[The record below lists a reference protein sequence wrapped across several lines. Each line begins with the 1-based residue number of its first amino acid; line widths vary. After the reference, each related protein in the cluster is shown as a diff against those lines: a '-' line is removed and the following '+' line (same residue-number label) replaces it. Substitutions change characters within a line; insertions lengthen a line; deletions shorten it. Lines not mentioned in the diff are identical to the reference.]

1 MHTPLPEAPVSR
13 PESGDGTLSGMNVLL
28 IGPPGSGK
36 GTQGERLAAR
46 LGLEHLAAG
55 DLLRAEVAN
64 GTPLGRQVAEL
75 MEQGELVPDA
85 VIISL
90 LMPRVLEA
98 VERDGYL
105 LDGFPR
111 SVEQANEARKL
122 AERAGAAPDAVIYL
136 DAPRDE
142 LVRRILARAEKEGRS
157 DDNPTTVEN
166 RLRVF
171 DEATA
176 PLVDHYR
183 ERGLLHVVDAA
194 QDQDAV
200 TDEILRALGVEV

>member
-1 MHTPLPEAPVSR
+1 VPAAPDSQLCRR
-13 PESGDGTLSGMNVLL
+13 PPGQGEKLAGMNVLL

-55 DLLRAEVAN
+55 DLLRAEVAA
-64 GTPLGRQVAEL
+64 GTPLGRQVGG
-75 MEQGELVPDA
+75 MMQRGELVPDS
-85 VIISL
+85 VILEL
-90 LMPRVLEA
+90 LMPRVFA
-98 VERDGYL
+98 AAAADGYL

-111 SVEQANEARKL
+111 TVEQAREAREL
-122 AERAGAAPDAVIYL
+122 AARVGAGPDKVIYL

-142 LVRRILARAEKEGRS
+142 LVRRILARAQKEGRA
-157 DDNPTTVEN
+157 DDNPETVSH

-183 ERGLLHVVDAA
+183 ERGLLHVIDA
-194 QDQDAV
+194 DQDADAV
-200 TDEILRALGVEV
+200 TADILAALDAA